1 MTIPAYINLP
11 DIMAFFDDFS
21 QIEVIK
27 PQQIDVEKFI
37 SHIKDLRCW
46 IKHFF
51 AQSAIPEL
59 TKIKAM

>member
-27 PQQIDVEKFI
+27 PQQIDV
-37 SHIKDLRCW
+37 
-46 IKHFF
+46 
-51 AQSAIPEL
+51 
-59 TKIKAM
+59 